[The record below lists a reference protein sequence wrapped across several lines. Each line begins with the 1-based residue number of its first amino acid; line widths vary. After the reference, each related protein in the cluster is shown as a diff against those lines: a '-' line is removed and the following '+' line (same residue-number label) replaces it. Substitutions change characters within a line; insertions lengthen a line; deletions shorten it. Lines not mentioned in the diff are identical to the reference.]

1 MDFNYS
7 LYQYQNLHFF
17 PSNHSS
23 NLGEEPI
30 SWDDDL
36 LIFLNNSNNNNH
48 NLLFNSSDPL
58 QSLQTKESSSTQS
71 NSSGSQGSLDSHDVS
86 SDYRSYCESNSVHDT
101 LNWWD
106 SEIVNI
112 DTLIPAKGE
121 VVSDATNAQM
131 REIEAPPP
139 PLLTPLSL
147 PSSSSSSSSPSQ
159 QILESNKEK
168 RMFRGVR
175 RRPWGKYAAEIRDST
190 RNGVRV
196 WIGTFDTAEEA
207 ALAYDQAAFSTRGSL
222 AVLNFPMEV
231 VRESLK
237 DMSSNFKPNSCLED
251 GSFTSPVLALKR
263 KHSMRR
269 KSSKS
274 CSNKKTK
281 RVDYKDELETSGSKN
296 VLVLE
301 DLGADYLDQLLSFT
315 TASQIETSF

>member
-23 NLGEEPI
+23 NLGQEPF
-30 SWDDDL
+30 SWDNDL
-36 LIFLNNSNNNNH
+36 LLFLNITNNDNNH
-48 NLLFNSSDPL
+48 TLLFNSSDPS
-58 QSLQTKESSSTQS
+58 QSLQTKESSSIES

-86 SDYRSYCESNSVHDT
+86 SICTSYHKNNSLHDT
-101 LNWWD
+101 FTWWNSD
-106 SEIVNI
+106 IVNI
-112 DTLIPAKGE
+112 NTLIPTNGE
-121 VVSDATNAQM
+121 AVPN
-131 REIEAPPP
+131 APPP
-139 PLLTPLSL
+139 PLSTPLSL
-147 PSSSSSSSSPSQ
+147 PSSSSSSSSSSP
-159 QILESNKEK
+159 QILESNKDK
-168 RMFRGVR
+168 RVFRGVR

-207 ALAYDQAAFSTRGSL
+207 ALAYDQAAFCTRGSL

-237 DMSSNFKPNSCLED
+237 DMSNNFKPNSCLED

-269 KSSKS
+269 KSSK
-274 CSNKKTK
+274 CSKNKKTK
-281 RVDYKDELETSGSKN
+281 RVDYKDQLEISGSKN

-315 TASQIETSF
+315 TTSQIQTSF

>member
-1 MDFNYS
+1 MEFDYS
-7 LYQYQNLHFF
+7 LYQYQSLHFF

-23 NLGEEPI
+23 NF

-36 LIFLNNSNNNNH
+36 LIFLNNNNNH
-48 NLLFNSSDPL
+48 T
-58 QSLQTKESSSTQS
+58 QTKESSSTKS
-71 NSSGSQGSLDSHDVS
+71 NSSGSQGL
-86 SDYRSYCESNSVHDT
+86 
-101 LNWWD
+101 
-106 SEIVNI
+106 EIVNI
-112 DTLIPAKGE
+112 DTPIPTNGE
-121 VVSDATNAQM
+121 VVSNATNAQM
-131 REIEAPPP
+131 RQIEAPPP
-139 PLLTPLSL
+139 PLSTPLSLSL
-147 PSSSSSSSSPSQ
+147 PSSSSP
-159 QILESNKEK
+159 QI
-168 RMFRGVR
+168 FRGVR

-237 DMSSNFKPNSCLED
+237 DMSSNCKPNSCLED

-269 KSSKS
+269 KSS
-274 CSNKKTK
+274 SNKKTK
-281 RVDYKDELETSGSKN
+281 RVHYNKDQLDTSGSKN

-301 DLGADYLDQLLSFT
+301 DLGADYLDQLLTFT
-315 TASQIETSF
+315 TTSQI